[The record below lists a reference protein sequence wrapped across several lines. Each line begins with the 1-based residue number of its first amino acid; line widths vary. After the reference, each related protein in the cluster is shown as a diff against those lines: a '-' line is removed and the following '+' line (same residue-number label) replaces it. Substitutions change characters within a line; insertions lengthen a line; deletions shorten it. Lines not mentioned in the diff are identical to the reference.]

1 MNFGVTSN
9 TKSNNSVGYDSGGF
23 KKVTLK
29 EVVFEEVGKDTKYK
43 VLSFK
48 FVDEAGIK
56 TFTHSEFPIDMDSAD
71 AAKRMEGLNVRL
83 KHLYTAFAPF
93 KEFGTTAKSFDEFFQ
108 QTAEAFNTGNEG
120 KPIYK
125 TDKGDKLC
133 WIKLGYYSKKNPT
146 NIGFALSPNFIE
158 VVKGPENSQK
168 PISLTINNKY
178 DIIEQ
183 PKVPQAGTNGGVMG
197 AAATGIHT
205 GTGGDNEF

>member
-1 MNFGVTSN
+1 MFGVTN
-9 TKSNNSVGYDSGGF
+9 ETKSNNSVSYDSGGF
-23 KKVTLK
+23 KKAILK
-29 EVVFEEVGKDTKYK
+29 EVSFEEVGKDVKYK

-56 TFTHSEFPIDMDSAD
+56 TFTHSEFPVDMESAD

-93 KEFGTTAKSFDEFFQ
+93 KEFGTTAKNFDEFFQ

-120 KPIYK
+120 TPIYK
-125 TDKGDKLC
+125 TDKGFKSVWL
-133 WIKLGYYSKKNPT
+133 KLGYYSKKNPT
-146 NIGFALSPNFIE
+146 NIGFPLSPNFIE
-158 VVKGPENSQK
+158 GITGAENSQK
-168 PISLTINNKY
+168 PKSLAINNKY

-183 PKVPQAGTNGGVMG
+183 PKTAQPNGGVMG
-197 AAATGIHT
+197 AGNPGIHT